1 MGITELLTITFVILK
16 CLGKINW
23 SWWIVFLPEMIA
35 AVLYI
40 IVAIYKNYVIRKTT
54 KHFNNSFKSFL
65 NDDKIWKI

>member
-1 MGITELLTITFVILK
+1 MGFTELLTIVFIVLK
-16 CLGKINW
+16 ALGKIDW

-40 IVAIYKNYVIRKTT
+40 IVSIYKNYVFRKAT
-54 KHFNNSFKSFL
+54 KHFNKSFKSFL